1 LTLPVLLVRPDGNDA
16 DRRALVAAGITV
28 MVDPYLQVVRAR
40 DEAPAAHLLRRLAA
54 AGAGDW
60 LMLTSPRALAAWG
73 TLVAP
78 AGLTGAVAAARLRGM
93 RVAAVGAATAA
104 SVRPPADLVGTSGA
118 AALVDEL
125 RLLPPGGI
133 LFPHGRLAAA
143 SSADSLAA
151 DGWTVTAAV
160 VYDTVPVAERPPS
173 AAALSAGRV
182 AAVLLRSASAVAAIA
197 QWADVPAGVQ
207 VIAVGRGG
215 AAARAQGWDV
225 VETAPAGAAGSR
237 KRSGRS
243 SAERTRSSSDL
254 PGRNPRTRE
263 RSGRAAE
270 PIRTWPSRLSGTAE
284 PDGRPR
290 PGRPSNQGVAA

>member
-1 LTLPVLLVRPDGNDA
+1 MTLPVLLVRPDGNDA

-160 VYDTVPVAERPPS
+160 VYDTVPVAESSVSVYWTGQKRAGWSHLASWPPS
-173 AAALSAGRV
+173 CCAR
-182 AAVLLRSASAVAAIA
+182 
-197 QWADVPAGVQ
+197 PA
-207 VIAVGRGG
+207 
-215 AAARAQGWDV
+215 
-225 VETAPAGAAGSR
+225 
-237 KRSGRS
+237 
-243 SAERTRSSSDL
+243 
-254 PGRNPRTRE
+254 
-263 RSGRAAE
+263 
-270 PIRTWPSRLSGTAE
+270 PSRRSPSGPTCPPAY
-284 PDGRPR
+284 R
-290 PGRPSNQGVAA
+290 

>member
-1 LTLPVLLVRPDGNDA
+1 MTLPVLLVRPDGNDA

-197 QWADVPAGVQ
+197 RWADVPAGVQ
-207 VIAVGRGG
+207 VIAVGPGPA

-225 VETAPAGAAGSR
+225 VGLPLLGAAGV
-237 KRSGRS
+237 
-243 SAERTRSSSDL
+243 AEAVRAILRRTDALVVGPAGSESPD
-254 PGRNPRTRE
+254 PGTIRP
-263 RSGRAAE
+263 SGRADPDLAE
-270 PIRTWPSRLSGTAE
+270 
-284 PDGRPR
+284 
-290 PGRPSNQGVAA
+290 